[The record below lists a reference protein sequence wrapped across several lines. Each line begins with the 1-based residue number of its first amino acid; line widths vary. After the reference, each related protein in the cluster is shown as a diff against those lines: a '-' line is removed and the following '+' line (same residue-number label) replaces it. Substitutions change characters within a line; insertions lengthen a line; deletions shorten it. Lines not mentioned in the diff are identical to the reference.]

1 MFGSLISAA
10 VIFATL
16 LAGVGGYLVTRNFVR
31 RRLRFVDA
39 IRSPLAPVV
48 AGTVAFLAL
57 WPFTLLPIV
66 TLTTAVAFGFGCAFG
81 TASGVRALRRGPF
94 TEGRLLR

>member
-10 VIFATL
+10 VLFATL
-16 LAGVGGYLVTRNFVR
+16 VAGVGGYLVTRNFVR

-39 IRSPLAPVV
+39 IQSPLAPVA
-48 AGTVAFLAL
+48 AGVLAFLVC
-57 WPFTLLPIV
+57 WPLTLLPVV
-66 TLTTAVAFGFGCAFG
+66 TLTTAVALGFGCAFG